1 MKDHEHLQQIADRL
15 NGVLELLSVGS
26 DYQIKVIIVSKNGEQ
41 NGRHNFAIPEGVE
54 ILTVNG
60 TTIPWSPRQDHN
72 MGMTNKKAPDHSGT
86 SSRISVS

>member
-26 DYQIKVIIVSKNGEQ
+26 DYRLKVSVVSKNGEQ

-72 MGMTNKKAPDHSGT
+72 MGF
-86 SSRISVS
+86 